1 MEIPLLRLTVE
12 KGPKEGETLEK
23 KPGTKVRIGRV
34 VKGNNFTIKDD
45 GISSKH
51 LLIEVK
57 DLNWVIYDLDTSNGT
72 FLNGV
77 QIEPNSPFVLKNG
90 DLIKIG
96 ELTSIKVGIGEE
108 KVEEKDEKDVP
119 KGNLGKGLK
128 KIGKS
133 VSTSVQVGDDAEDV
147 GDGPV
152 RRNTRRG
159 VVAAKKQQVVE
170 SDLVSAVETRGG
182 RGRGR
187 KKAAPKN
194 ETVETVA
201 DGVAEV
207 KIGDNNKV
215 LSEPCVGDDSQ
226 SAAEVILSESPKV
239 MAGDS
244 SKGKKVVE
252 SPKVEVG
259 DSSKGYPRRGAVAAK
274 KQQLPESNSVSA
286 VETRGVRGR
295 PRKNAAPETKT
306 VETVA
311 DGVAEVNIG
320 DNNMV
325 SRPDNSQSAAEMFVS
340 ESLEVIVGDRSKG
353 KKVAESSKVEVRN
366 SSKGDNV
373 ACDTATVI
381 ENSTN
386 EEKMTLEKLQKMTLG
401 EWFDYL
407 EVYLVKQ
414 IYKETDEI
422 IAGMRAKAEEFK
434 KFMSEQQKLKNK
446 SPVLRE

>member
-1 MEIPLLRLTVE
+1 MEVPHLRLTVE

-34 VKGNNFTIKDD
+34 VRGNNFIIKDD

-77 QIEPNSPFVLKNG
+77 QIEPNSPFLLKNG

-96 ELTSIKVGIGEE
+96 ELTSIKVGIREKENVEEKEE
-108 KVEEKDEKDVP
+108 KVVP
-119 KGNLGKGLK
+119 KPKQIKGLK
-128 KIGKS
+128 KIGES
-133 VSTSVQVGDDAEDV
+133 VSTSVQGGADVEDDGV
-147 GDGPV
+147 GPV

-159 VVAAKKQQVVE
+159 AVAEKKEQVPEVKP
-170 SDLVSAVETRGG
+170 VPAVETR
-182 RGRGR
+182 RRGR
-187 KKAAPKN
+187 KKAAP
-194 ETVETVA
+194 VA

-207 KIGDNNKV
+207 NIGNNDKV
-215 LSEPCVGDDSQ
+215 LSKPCVGDDSQ
-226 SAAEVILSESPKV
+226 SVAEMIVSESPEV
-239 MAGDS
+239 IVGDS

-259 DSSKGYPRRGAVAAK
+259 DSSKG
-274 KQQLPESNSVSA
+274 N
-286 VETRGVRGR
+286 
-295 PRKNAAPETKT
+295 
-306 VETVA
+306 
-311 DGVAEVNIG
+311 
-320 DNNMV
+320 
-325 SRPDNSQSAAEMFVS
+325 
-340 ESLEVIVGDRSKG
+340 
-353 KKVAESSKVEVRN
+353 
-366 SSKGDNV
+366 NV
-373 ACDTATVI
+373 ACDTAT

-422 IAGMRAKAEEFK
+422 IDGMRAKAEEFK

-446 SPVLRE
+446 SPVLRD